1 MILQMIQIYFSEK
14 LIPKYE
20 NIINKKVQKEIYT
33 KMSEVDYE
41 KYEDKKFYNEFSI
54 LVQQSDSRIIQIIT
68 AISNFFASIVS
79 IFVMGSIL
87 I

>member
-1 MILQMIQIYFSEK
+1 MIQIYFSEK

-41 KYEDKKFYNEFSI
+41 KHEDKKFYNEFSI

-68 AISNFFASIVS
+68 TISNFFASIVS